1 MAHPI
6 ERLRWAARN
15 DGDGPRLAGLTA
27 ARALGGFVG
36 DPAGLVTA
44 CRRLVQRQP
53 AMGPVWWVT
62 ARMLVTP
69 EAAHVEADLIEDL
82 LIDDP
87 SADEVAFYLDGII
100 PGEST
105 VLLVG
110 PPWYSGDA
118 LVRRG
123 DITVLAVDTPVG
135 YGLARALEHADVDA
149 ISVRDAGIGA
159 AAGAADVV
167 LIDATAAGPDGVVAA
182 SGSRA
187 AAAVARAAGRH
198 VVVVAGEGT
207 VLPVGMWEAL
217 CTALDAQDDPWD
229 AEYELVPL
237 PLIETVV
244 GPTGAMDPARAV
256 TRADC
261 PVAAEL
267 LRPLT

>member
-15 DGDGPRLAGLTA
+15 EGDGPRLAGLQA

-69 EAAHVEADLIEDL
+69 DHAHVEADIIEDL
-82 LIDDP
+82 LIEDP
-87 SADEVAFYLDGII
+87 TGEEVAYFLDGLI
-100 PGEST
+100 PGEAT
-105 VLLVG
+105 MLLVG
-110 PPWYSGDA
+110 PPWYSGEA
-118 LVRRG
+118 LTRRG

-135 YGLARALEHADVDA
+135 YGLARALERADVESIA
-149 ISVRDAGIGA
+149 VRDSGIGA
-159 AAGAADVV
+159 AAAAADVV
-167 LIDATAAGPDGVVAA
+167 LIDATAVGPDGVIAA

-198 VVVVAGEGT
+198 VVVAAGEAT
-207 VLPVGMWEAL
+207 VLPARMWEAL
-217 CTALDAQDDPWD
+217 CVAVDYEDDAWD
-229 AEYELVPL
+229 ADYELVPL
-237 PLIETVV
+237 NLIETMV
-244 GPTGAMDPARAV
+244 GPTGALDPARAV

-261 PVAAEL
+261 PIAAEL
-267 LRPLT
+267 LRPLR

>member
-15 DGDGPRLAGLTA
+15 DGDGPRLAGLQA
-27 ARALGGFVG
+27 VRALGSFNG

-53 AMGPVWWVT
+53 AMAPVWWVT

-69 EAAHVEADLIEDL
+69 EAPHVEADIIEDL
-82 LIDDP
+82 MLDDP
-87 SADEVAFYLDGII
+87 TADEVAYYLDGII

-105 VLLVG
+105 ILLIG
-110 PPWYSGDA
+110 PPWYSGEA

-123 DITVLAVDTPVG
+123 DLTVLAVDTPVG

-149 ISVRDAGIGA
+149 ISVRDAGVGA
-159 AAGAADVV
+159 AAAVADVV
-167 LIDATAAGPDGVVAA
+167 LIDATGVGPDGVVAA
-182 SGSRA
+182 AGSRA

-198 VVVVAGEGT
+198 VIVAAGEAT
-207 VLPVGMWEAL
+207 VLPARMWEAM
-217 CTALDAQDDPWD
+217 CAALDAHDDPWD
-229 AEYELVPL
+229 AEYEHVPL
-237 PLIETVV
+237 NLIETIVC
-244 GPTGAMDPARAV
+244 PSGALDPARAV

-267 LRPLT
+267 LRPLH

>member
-27 ARALGGFVG
+27 ARALGGFNG

-69 EAAHVEADLIEDL
+69 DVPYVEADLIEDL
-82 LIDDP
+82 ITDDP
-87 SADEVAFYLDGII
+87 TGEEIAYFLDGLI

-105 VLLVG
+105 ILLIG
-110 PPWYSGDA
+110 PPWYSGEA
-118 LVRRG
+118 LTRRG

-135 YGLARALEHADVDA
+135 YGLARALNNADVDA

-159 AAGAADVV
+159 AAAASDVI
-167 LIDATAAGPDGVVAA
+167 LIDATAVGPEGVIAAAGAR
-182 SGSRA
+182 S
-187 AAAVARAAGRH
+187 AAAVGKTAGRH
-198 VVVVAGEGT
+198 VVVAAGEAT
-207 VLPVGMWEAL
+207 VLPARMWEAMYA
-217 CTALDAQDDPWD
+217 ALDKDDDPWD
-229 AEYELVPL
+229 AEYEFVPL
-237 PLIETVV
+237 DLIETMV

-261 PVAAEL
+261 PIAAEL

>member
-15 DGDGPRLAGLTA
+15 DGDGPRLSGVTA
-27 ARALGGFVG
+27 ARALGGFNG

-69 EAAHVEADLIEDL
+69 DAPHVEANIIEDL
-82 LIDDP
+82 LIEDP
-87 SADEVAFYLDGII
+87 TGEEVAYFLDGLI

-105 VLLVG
+105 ILLVG
-110 PPWYSGDA
+110 PPWYSGEA
-118 LVRRG
+118 LTRRG

-135 YGLARALEHADVDA
+135 YGLARALAPADVAA

-159 AAGAADVV
+159 AAAHADVV
-167 LIDATAAGPDGVVAA
+167 LIDATAVGPDGVIAA
-182 SGSRA
+182 AGSRA
-187 AAAVARAAGRH
+187 AAAVAKAAGRH
-198 VVVVAGEGT
+198 VVVAAGEAT
-207 VLPVGMWEAL
+207 VLPARMWEAL
-217 CTALDAQDDPWD
+217 YSALDGQDDPWD

-237 PLIETVV
+237 NLIETMV

-261 PVAAEL
+261 PIAAEL